1 MAQEQNGQFVMTQ
14 EGYEKLQ
21 EELNYL
27 RETRRAE
34 VAEKIRVSR
43 GFGDLS
49 ENAEYE
55 EAKNEQAFMEGRIME
70 LDNMLRNA
78 RIVDSSEIASDE
90 VGLGCTVRVLDVEF
104 DEEDEYTITGSTEAD
119 ISQNRISNESPMG
132 AALLGA
138 HVGDIV
144 EVEAPAGTL
153 KMKVLSVRKG

>member
-14 EGYEKLQ
+14 EGYNKLQ

-27 RETRRAE
+27 RETKRAE
-34 VAEKIRVSR
+34 VAEKIRVAR

-55 EAKNEQAFMEGRIME
+55 EAKNEQAFMEGRILE
-70 LDNMLRNA
+70 VDNMLRNA

-90 VGLGCTVRVLDVEF
+90 VGLGSTVRVLDLEF

-119 ISQNRISNESPMG
+119 ITENKISNESPMG

-138 HVGDIV
+138 HVGDTV
-144 EVEAPAGTL
+144 EVEAPAGML
-153 KMKVLSVRKG
+153 KMKIVSVRKN

>member
-1 MAQEQNGQFVMTQ
+1 
-14 EGYEKLQ
+14 
-21 EELNYL
+21 
-27 RETRRAE
+27 
-34 VAEKIRVSR
+34 
-43 GFGDLS
+43 
-49 ENAEYE
+49 
-55 EAKNEQAFMEGRIME
+55 ME

>member
-14 EGYEKLQ
+14 EGYDKLQ

-34 VAEKIRVSR
+34 VAEKIRVAR

-78 RIVDSSEIASDE
+78 RIVDSSEIASD
-90 VGLGCTVRVLDVEF
+90 
-104 DEEDEYTITGSTEAD
+104 
-119 ISQNRISNESPMG
+119 
-132 AALLGA
+132 
-138 HVGDIV
+138 
-144 EVEAPAGTL
+144 
-153 KMKVLSVRKG
+153 

>member
-34 VAEKIRVSR
+34 VAEKIRVAR

-55 EAKNEQAFMEGRIME
+55 EAKNEQAFM
-70 LDNMLRNA
+70 
-78 RIVDSSEIASDE
+78 
-90 VGLGCTVRVLDVEF
+90 
-104 DEEDEYTITGSTEAD
+104 
-119 ISQNRISNESPMG
+119 
-132 AALLGA
+132 
-138 HVGDIV
+138 
-144 EVEAPAGTL
+144 
-153 KMKVLSVRKG
+153 

>member
-1 MAQEQNGQFVMTQ
+1 MAQDQNGQFVMTQ
-14 EGYEKLQ
+14 EGYNKLQ

-27 RETRRAE
+27 RETKRAE
-34 VAEKIRVSR
+34 VAEKIRVAR

-55 EAKNEQAFMEGRIME
+55 EAKNEQAFMEGRIQE

-78 RIVDSSEIASDE
+78 QIVNSNNVASDE
-90 VGLGCTVRVLDVEF
+90 VGLGSTVRVLDIEF

-119 ISQNRISNESPMG
+119 ITQNRISNESPMG

-138 HVGDIV
+138 HVGDTV
-144 EVEAPAGTL
+144 EVEAPDGML
-153 KMKVLSVRKG
+153 KMKVISVRKN